1 MLTVVDTIHWS
12 FAFLILLCAFT
23 LGWIQLG
30 RRVMLALVG
39 IQFIIGLVY
48 LGMIGAGAAALGGRL
63 WLHILGWLLATI
75 AYALG
80 SRAGRSSRSKVVPAL
95 LSFIGLVLLVTTAWV
110 GLAMHGRLIG

>member
-39 IQFIIGLVY
+39 IQFIIGIVY
-48 LGMIGAGAAALGGRL
+48 LGLIGTGAAALGGRL
-63 WLHILGWLLATI
+63 WMHILGWLLATV

-80 SRAGRSSRSKVVPAL
+80 SRAGRSSSSKAVPIL
-95 LSFIGLVLLVTTAWV
+95 LSLIGLVLLLTTAWV
-110 GLAMHGRLIG
+110 GLAMHGRFVG